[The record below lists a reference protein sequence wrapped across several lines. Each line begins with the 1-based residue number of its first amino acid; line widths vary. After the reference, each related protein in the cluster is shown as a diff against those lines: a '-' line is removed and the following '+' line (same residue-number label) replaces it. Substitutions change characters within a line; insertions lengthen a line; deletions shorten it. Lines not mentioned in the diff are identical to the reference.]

1 MPKYLKTACDWAIS
15 LILSH
20 LVAFAGVGGLTASS
34 LSVVFNAPTWAV
46 VSIGMSSAALI
57 IAIFTL
63 LRVRSVLP
71 NQPMRAD
78 IERWSSV
85 GRLQLSEAAC
95 LWEEIEP
102 HKPIIDQRVRVRLH
116 LLKEAIENDKLVRRR
131 SLIERALDEQLRSDD
146 GTVSVSDHDKVDV
159 VELARYADS
168 TGRPRPA
175 FLRDVDVPVDD
186 GDRQHLSSSSQ

>member
-1 MPKYLKTACDWAIS
+1 MSKHLKTARDWAIG

-20 LVAFAGVGGLTASS
+20 LVAFAGFGGLIASS
-34 LSVVFNAPTWAV
+34 LSVVFNAPTWAM
-46 VSIGMSSAALI
+46 VSIGISSAALI

-63 LRVRSVLP
+63 FRVRSLLP

-85 GRLQLSEAAC
+85 GRLRLFEAAC

-116 LLKEAIENDKLVRRR
+116 WLKEAIEDDKLVRRR

-146 GTVSVSDHDKVDV
+146 GTVSVSDDDKVGV
-159 VELARYADS
+159 VELARYADR
-168 TGRPRPA
+168 TGQPRPP
-175 FLRDVDVPVDD
+175 FLRDVDVDD
-186 GDRQHLSSSSQ
+186 SDRQHLSSSSQ